1 LRFPK
6 DDFSRSHENETMLA
20 RKEQRARARESA
32 IVDCHL
38 QKTTAEGFLPN
49 PSGVGD
55 E

>member
-20 RKEQRARARESA
+20 RKEQRARESA